1 MSTATADPTTG
12 DAAAQI
18 LEASDR
24 LAERMTTE
32 YTPIWEVCDFLLDAA
47 AALSADPLAVAE
59 VHELLKELA
68 PSSQRTVA
76 RTTDV
81 AAIVE
86 SVRRIVEAP
95 AGVSTDVD

>member
-32 YTPIWEVCDFLLDAA
+32 YTPIWEVSDFLLDAA
-47 AALSADPLAVAE
+47 AVLSADPLAVAE
-59 VHELLKELA
+59 VHQLLQDLA

-76 RTTDV
+76 RTSDV

-86 SVRRIVEAP
+86 SVRRIAEESAAP
-95 AGVSTDVD
+95 AEVD